1 MDPHSRWS
9 SKHRQPE
16 VTLHWA
22 LLTELLSH
30 AATCHAEEDCL
41 GGKWGGFFLL
51 NISVLE
57 GHDPSFLS
65 HTLLFIHHKE

>member
-9 SKHRQPE
+9 SKYRRPE

-41 GGKWGGFFLL
+41 GGKCGGFSCLIYL
-51 NISVLE
+51 Y
-57 GHDPSFLS
+57 
-65 HTLLFIHHKE
+65 